1 MLFPAA
7 FFDTFIDYTCQT
19 LVKSACETNK
29 TLFDFLPQSL
39 IAVGT
44 YEVQELKVIHT
55 GCIEVGEEMVECN
68 TTEYFWLTF
77 ENKTTG
83 MN

>member
-1 MLFPAA
+1 MLFPTVV
-7 FFDTFIDYTCQT
+7 FYTLIDYTCQV
-19 LVKSACETNK
+19 LLKSAIETKK
-29 TLFDFLPQSL
+29 TLFDFLFQSL

-83 MN
+83 KN